1 MGYRSTRVE
10 VDVDLDDF
18 YESDLVN
25 YLEEKGYTV
34 MEGKNKS
41 KFETFEQLDKR
52 IWQLYLL
59 YKSDKGAGHEMDKA
73 LGTFF
78 GEYYN
83 KVST

>member
-83 KVST
+83 KVNV